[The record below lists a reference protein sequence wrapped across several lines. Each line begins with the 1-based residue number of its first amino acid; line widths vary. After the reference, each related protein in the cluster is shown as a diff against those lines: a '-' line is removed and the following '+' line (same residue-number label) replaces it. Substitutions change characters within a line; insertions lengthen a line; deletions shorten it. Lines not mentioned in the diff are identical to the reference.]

1 MRRKN
6 FIPAD
11 AFPYTTAGTLVYD
24 SGNYQ
29 GTLDKALE
37 MVDYADLPPAA
48 AAARQQGRYLGLG
61 LSTYV
66 EVCGL
71 APSPAAGAMGFQG
84 GLWEPATVR
93 MLATGKVVVYTGTN
107 PHGQGEETTFAQI
120 VGEELGVPV
129 EDVDVDPRRHRRNP
143 DGLGHLRQP
152 HDGGR
157 RHGDPAWRRG
167 RCSRRPQK
175 LAAHL
180 LEAAP
185 EDIVFDH
192 GNFYVAGQPGQVAR
206 RSRRS
211 P

>member
-11 AFPYTTAGTLVYD
+11 AFPYTTRRH
-24 SGNYQ
+24 
-29 GTLDKALE
+29 
-37 MVDYADLPPAA
+37 AA
-48 AAARQQGRYLGLG
+48 PTTAATIRGHSIRRWRWRTTAASASEQQQLRQQGRYQGIG

-84 GLWEPATVR
+84 GLWEPATMR
-93 MLATGKVVVYTGTN
+93 MLATGKVVVLTGTS
-107 PHGQGEETTFAQI
+107 PHGQGEETTFAQL
-120 VGEELGVPV
+120 VADQLGVAV
-129 EDVDVDPRRHRRNP
+129 EDVDVV
-143 DGLGHLRQP
+143 
-152 HDGGR
+152 
-157 RHGDPAWRRG
+157 HGDTGAIPMGWG
-167 RCSRRPQK
+167 TYGSRSTAVGGTAIFKATQK
-175 LAAHL
+175 VIEKAKKVAAHL

-185 EDIVFDH
+185 DDIVFDP
-192 GNFYVAGQPGQVAR
+192 ARSMCRAARTSPR